1 MVEAVFAVLVVG
13 EDEVQD
19 ADHVDILQVEVPVA
33 AGCLFTDGV
42 SGVENAAVF
51 EIVLL
56 GLLHFDDELLA
67 IGVLAIDIE
76 DGLAVCKACTKV
88 LVVEILDVDDF
99 LVTVEQG
106 IEETDEQVFVHLC
119 TEELLEAEVG
129 IWVDVALFAGVNH
142 ILLMGICCCKDTV
155 KLANFQIIAEFSWVG

>member
-1 MVEAVFAVLVVG
+1 
-13 EDEVQD
+13 
-19 ADHVDILQVEVPVA
+19 
-33 AGCLFTDGV
+33 
-42 SGVENAAVF
+42 
-51 EIVLL
+51 
-56 GLLHFDDELLA
+56 
-67 IGVLAIDIE
+67 
-76 DGLAVCKACTKV
+76 V

-99 LVTVEQG
+99 LVTMEQG